1 MSRITSIFFDF
12 GGVIA
17 DSPFAN
23 LSRYERERGL
33 PADFIRL
40 TNADNPDDN
49 AWACFERGEIDLD
62 EFDRRFRTETLARG
76 HEVPGRDLIPLL
88 QVEVRPAMITLLDQ
102 LRGNG
107 LRLACLTNNLPVG
120 DGALNFEIVDV
131 AVDPQYQGQGLGR
144 IVMQNI
150 MQYLNENAP
159 EGAYIT
165 LLADVPELYK
175 KFGFVL
181 SRPECEGMHWQ
192 PNTKN

>member
-1 MSRITSIFFDF
+1 MQVDIITKVATVEDF
-12 GGVIA
+12 LRLRVI
-17 DSPFAN
+17 S
-23 LSRYERERGL
+23 GL
-33 PADFIRL
+33 TP
-40 TNADNPDDN
+40 
-49 AWACFERGEIDLD
+49 
-62 EFDRRFRTETLARG
+62 
-76 HEVPGRDLIPLL
+76 
-88 QVEVRPAMITLLDQ
+88 RPAE
-102 LRGNG
+102 
-107 LRLACLTNNLPVG
+107 AAKKALPNSLFGVHLIIDNCTVAMGRVVG

-150 MQYLNENAP
+150 MQYLDKAAP

-192 PNTKN
+192 P

>member
-1 MSRITSIFFDF
+1 MTVK
-12 GGVIA
+12 VIKEVA
-17 DSPFAN
+17 AV
-23 LSRYERERGL
+23 
-33 PADFIRL
+33 ADF
-40 TNADNPDDN
+40 
-49 AWACFERGEIDLD
+49 
-62 EFDRRFRTETLARG
+62 
-76 HEVPGRDLIPLL
+76 
-88 QVEVRPAMITLLDQ
+88 
-102 LRGNG
+102 
-107 LRLACLTNNLPVG
+107 LRLRVISGLTPRPVEAAKKALPNSLFGVHLIIDNNTVAMGRVVG

-175 KFGFVL
+175 NFGFVL